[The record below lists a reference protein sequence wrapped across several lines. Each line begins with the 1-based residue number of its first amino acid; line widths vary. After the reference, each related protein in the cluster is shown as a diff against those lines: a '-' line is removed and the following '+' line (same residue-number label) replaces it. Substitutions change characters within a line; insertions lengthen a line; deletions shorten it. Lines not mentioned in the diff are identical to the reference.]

1 MRRLLLVLL
10 LLAAPAQ
17 AQQFPD
23 RAMRM
28 VVGFAPGGTT
38 DIVARIVA
46 ESMSKQFNQQIVV
59 ENRGGAGG
67 VPAALAVIQAPTDG
81 HTLMLQSGGLNQAEA
96 LGTSLPFDA
105 VDAWSPVGLVA
116 TSAISLVVNPNLP
129 VTNLRELQDYA
140 KASGSAL
147 RFGSPGV
154 SLVSFLYAQELGI
167 EIEEVRYRG
176 TGAVLNDLLAGRV
189 QAYAI
194 ALPGIL
200 AQIRAGGLRAIAIAS
215 DKRSVVMP
223 ELSTAKEQ
231 GFPKII
237 SASWFGV
244 VVKAGTSADRINAL
258 AHALTRTIQDA
269 EVRRKLTEAG
279 LDVADENDPTS
290 FDRMIREDRERW
302 RLVVERGN
310 LRQ

>member
-1 MRRLLLVLL
+1 MLRLLMLFII
-10 LLAAPAQ
+10 LAASAQ

-46 ESMSKQFNQQIVV
+46 ESMSKHFNQQIVV

-67 VPAALAVIQAPTDG
+67 VPAALVVLQVPADG
-81 HTLMLQSGGLNQAEA
+81 YTLMLQSGGLNQAEA
-96 LGTSLPFDA
+96 LGTPLPFDA
-105 VDAWSPVGLVA
+105 VDAWSPIGLVA
-116 TSAISLVVNPNLP
+116 TSAISLVVTNSLP
-129 VTNLRELQDYA
+129 VTNLRELQAYA
-140 KASGSAL
+140 KSTDTAL

-167 EIEEVRYRG
+167 EVEEVRYRG
-176 TGAVLNDLLAGRV
+176 TGAVLNDLIAGRV

-200 AQIRAGGLRAIAIAS
+200 AQIRAGGLRAIAIAV
-215 DKRSVVMP
+215 DRRSQVMP
-223 ELSTAKEQ
+223 DLLTTKEQ
-231 GFPKII
+231 GFPNII

-244 VVKAGTSADRINAL
+244 VVKSGTPSDRRLVLAQAL
-258 AHALTRTIQDA
+258 NRTLQDA
-269 EVRRKLTEAG
+269 EVRRKLIEAG
-279 LDVADENDPTS
+279 LDVAEEANPDS
-290 FDRMIREDRERW
+290 FDSMIREDRDRW
-302 RLVVERGN
+302 RRVVERGN
-310 LRQ
+310 LKQ